1 LKATIFGGALMKKK
15 IVLLLGLLA
24 IITLAIGCATYVAV
38 DTERGRIYRLI
49 ESDFT
54 GPTRVEL
61 DYGTS
66 YNLAKYGQI
75 LNPEAEKN
83 LEPVVGMDGQVTE
96 IVVDKYR
103 KGFEKEKPRPVYN
116 INIGGF

>member
-1 LKATIFGGALMKKK
+1 MGKK
-15 IVLLLGLLA
+15 IMMIMVAGLALVFL
-24 IITLAIGCATYVAV
+24 TMGCATYLVV
-38 DTERGRIYRLI
+38 DTERGRTYRLI
-49 ESDFT
+49 QNDFT
-54 GPTRVEL
+54 GATRVEL

-83 LEPVVGMDGQVTE
+83 LEPVVGIDGQVAD
-96 IVVDKYR
+96 IIMDKYR
-103 KGFEKEKPRPVYN
+103 KGFEKDKARPVYN